1 MGFKLPWSNF
11 HELNLDWLLEKMKEL
26 EEKVNNIVG
35 GATPA
40 TNTPNM
46 DGIGSPG
53 SAITYSRGDH
63 THPTDT
69 SRASVSALNDL
80 DTREYNDYVTL
91 NGNINSVDAKIAFS
105 SAAPQVDGV
114 ASPGSS
120 AYQARADH
128 VHPTD
133 TSRASK
139 SEFDTLKATVDSFI
153 GSAVPY
159 DLAPKMDGVASA
171 GTVGSYARGDH
182 VHPSDTTKFDK
193 AGGHITGAVINDN
206 LTGFMTVDAVGWLRV
221 ANVPNTAGAEVAINI
236 SRVGDNTPSEN
247 HKIVFAINSTS
258 GATFNYEES
267 IGDVTYI
274 NSIRYTDAGYIDI
287 HVDQTYLADVAV
299 HIEKFAPNAAALD
312 AIGVVPFAYVADAP
326 DGETVVTSYNFT
338 AVTSETITVNSLTKT
353 WTFMKRNGIAS
364 VASPNAPTSSFDAGT
379 NTVTILPIGWRPKTY
394 LRFPVT
400 NATSFNPDYLEVRP
414 TGTVNFVHGALTSGD
429 PCTVNGTWIIDF

>member
-1 MGFKLPWSNF
+1 MAFKLPWSNF

-26 EEKVNNIVG
+26 ETKVNNIVG

-46 DGIGSPG
+46 DGVGSPG
-53 SAITYSRGDH
+53 SSISYSRGDH

-69 SRASVSALNDL
+69 SRASASDLMAL
-80 DTREYNDYVTL
+80 DTTVYNNYVEL
-91 NGNINSVDAKIAFS
+91 NGSINTVDAKIAFT
-105 SAAPQVDGV
+105 SAAPQMDGV
-114 ASPGSS
+114 ASSGSS

-139 SEFDTLKATVDSFI
+139 SEFDTLKATVDTFV

-159 DLAPKMDGVASA
+159 DLTPEMDGVASA
-171 GTVGSYARGDH
+171 GTVGAYARGDH
-182 VHPSDTTKFDK
+182 VHPADTTKFDK
-193 AGGHITGAVINDN
+193 AGGHITGPVINDN
-206 LTGFMTVDAVGWLRV
+206 LTGFKTVDAIGWLRV
-221 ANVPNTAGAEVAINI
+221 ADVPNAAGTELVITI
-236 SRVGDNTPSEN
+236 SRVGDNTPSES
-247 HKIVFAINSTS
+247 HKIVLAINSTT
-258 GATFNYEES
+258 GAVFNYEES
-267 IGDVTYI
+267 IGDVAYI
-274 NSIRYTDAGYIDI
+274 NSIRYTDAGFLDI

-299 HIEKFAPNAAALD
+299 HIEKFAPTAHDLND
-312 AIGVVPFAYVADAP
+312 IGIVPFVYVADAP
-326 DGETVVTSYNFT
+326 DGETVITSYNFV
-338 AVTSETITVNSLTKT
+338 AVTSDIMTATTLTKT

-364 VASPNAPTSSFDAGT
+364 VASPNAPTSSFAAGT
-379 NTVTILPIGWRPKTY
+379 NTVVSLPVGWRPKAY

-400 NATSFNPDYLEVRP
+400 NATSFNSDYLEIRP